1 VRKIS
6 RRDAGRVVLA
16 GAATLIAPRSRT
28 AAANVK
34 RPTNPP
40 KLELWYRQP
49 AKEWTEAL
57 PVGNGRLGAMIMGGT
72 EEERIQL
79 NEETLWTGAPY
90 DPTTSG
96 GPEAL
101 PEIRRLVFE
110 GKYLQAHNLFG
121 RKMMG
126 YPADQMM
133 YQPLGNLWLSFPGHA
148 KATDYR
154 RALDLDE
161 AIVRVTY
168 RIGDVQFER
177 EIFSTP
183 VDQVIV
189 VRLTASKPGRIFLK
203 ARISGGKRTD
213 YNGDEYYTS
222 DSLPTDGL
230 VLRGHNASDQGIK
243 GKLDYQARVRAIA
256 EGGEVSTGYQE
267 LIVSRADAAML
278 LISAATNFVNG
289 KDVSADPEARALKY
303 VADVSGKSY
312 TEIRSNHVAEHQRL
326 FRRVTLDLGATEAAR
341 EPLDERL
348 KNLPA
353 SDDPHLV
360 TLFFQYGRYLLI
372 SSSRPGT
379 QPANLQGIWN
389 QDMNPWWGSKY
400 TTNINLQMNY
410 WPAEVAN
417 LAECVEP
424 LIEMVREIVEP
435 GERTAKVMYGAN
447 GWVLH
452 QNTDLWLATAPM
464 DGPTWG
470 TFAVGGA
477 WLCSHLWE
485 HYLFSG
491 DREFLRKIYPILKG
505 SARFF
510 LDTLV
515 EHPKYGWLVTCPS
528 MSPENFPKRAGNER
542 YLDETAGIYLPG
554 TTICAASTIDIQ
566 ILHNLF
572 GHYAEAAELLGLDS
586 EFRGR
591 VLDANRRLPP
601 LQVGKRGNLQEWLED
616 WEDIEPHHRHLS
628 HLWGLYP
635 GNQISLRGTPK
646 LAEAAKTA
654 IIMRGEGG
662 LSFSMAWK
670 VNLWARLLDAE
681 RAHNALKKLIGE
693 ALFPNLF
700 SRDGKALQVDG
711 NLGGTAGVAEML
723 LQSHLDELHLLPALP
738 RAWAAG
744 AVKGLRARGGFEVD
758 IAWKDGKL
766 ERASVRSKLGKEC
779 KLRASSRV
787 EVTSVGATVEVS
799 VPEPGLV
806 EFTTKPGGTY
816 DVVAVH
822 AGG

>member
-1 VRKIS
+1 MRKIS
-6 RRDAGRVVLA
+6 RRDAGKVVLA
-16 GAATLIAPRSRT
+16 GTAGFFAPRSRT
-28 AAANVK
+28 AAANAE

-57 PVGNGRLGAMIMGGT
+57 PVGNGRLGAMVMGGT

-96 GPEAL
+96 GPQAL
-101 PEIRRLVFE
+101 AEIRRLVFE
-110 GKYLQAHNLFG
+110 GKYLQAHDLFG

-168 RIGDVQFER
+168 RIGDAQFER
-177 EIFSTP
+177 EILSTP

-222 DSLPTDGL
+222 DSLPPDGL
-230 VLRGHNASDQGIK
+230 VLRGHNSSDQGIK

-267 LIVSRADAAML
+267 LIVSRADAAIL
-278 LISAATNFVNG
+278 LISAATNFVNA

-303 VADVSGKSY
+303 VAEVAGKSY
-312 TEIRSNHVAEHQRL
+312 TEIRRDHVAEHQRL
-326 FRRVTLDLGATEAAR
+326 FRRVTLDLGSTEAAR

-353 SDDPHLV
+353 SGDPHLV

-424 LIEMVREIVEP
+424 LLEMVREMVEP

-477 WLCSHLWE
+477 WLSSHLWE

-491 DREFLRKIYPILKG
+491 DREFLQKIYPILKG

-542 YLDETAGIYLPG
+542 YLDETTGIYLPG

-601 LQVGKRGNLQEWLED
+601 MQVGKRGNLQEWLED

-635 GNQISLRGTPK
+635 GNQISLRATPK

-654 IIMRGEGG
+654 IVMRGEGG

-681 RAHNALKKLIGE
+681 RAHNTLKKLMGE

-744 AVKGLRARGGFEVD
+744 SVKGLRARGGFEVD

-766 ERASVRSKLGKEC
+766 ARASVRSKLGKEC

-799 VPEPGLV
+799 APEPGLV

-822 AGG
+822 AGA

>member
-6 RRDAGRVVLA
+6 RRDAGKIVLS
-16 GAATLIAPRSRT
+16 GTAAFFAPRSRT
-28 AAANVK
+28 AAANLK

-110 GKYLQAHNLFG
+110 GNYLQAHDLFG

-168 RIGDVQFER
+168 RIGDVRFER

-222 DSLPTDGL
+222 DSLPPDGL
-230 VLRGHNASDQGIK
+230 VLRGHNSSDQGIK

-326 FRRVTLDLGATEAAR
+326 FRRVTLDLGSTEAAR

-348 KNLPA
+348 KNLSA

-528 MSPENFPKRAGNER
+528 MSPENFPKRQGNER
-542 YLDETAGIYLPG
+542 YLDETTGIYLPG

-586 EFRGR
+586 DFRGR

-601 LQVGKRGNLQEWLED
+601 MQVGKRGNLQEWLED

-681 RAHNALKKLIGE
+681 RAHNTLKKLIGE

-711 NLGGTAGVAEML
+711 NLGGTAGVAEMF
-723 LQSHLDELHLLPALP
+723 LQSHHDELHLLPALP

-744 AVKGLRARGGFEVD
+744 SVKGLRARGGFEVD

-822 AGG
+822 AGA

>member
-6 RRDAGRVVLA
+6 RRDAGKAVLA
-16 GAATLIAPRSRT
+16 GTAAFFAPKIRT
-28 AAANVK
+28 ATASVEASTI
-34 RPTNPP
+34 PA
-40 KLELWYRQP
+40 KLELWYRRP

-57 PVGNGRLGAMIMGGT
+57 PVGNGRLGAMIMGAT
-72 EEERIQL
+72 EQERIQL

-96 GPEAL
+96 GPQAL

-110 GKYLQAHNLFG
+110 GKYLQAHDLFG

-133 YQPLGNLWLSFPGHA
+133 YQPLGNLWLTFPGHA
-148 KATDYR
+148 KVTDYR

-161 AIVRVTY
+161 AIVRVSY

-177 EIFSTP
+177 EIFSSP

-189 VRLTASKPGRIFLK
+189 VRLTASKPASISLM

-222 DSLPTDGL
+222 DSAPPDAL
-230 VLRGHNASDQGIK
+230 VLRGHNSSDQGIK

-267 LIVSRADAAML
+267 LIVSHADAATL
-278 LISAATNFVNG
+278 LISGATNFVNS
-289 KDVSADPEARALKY
+289 KDVSADPQARALKY
-303 VADVSGKSY
+303 LADVSGKSY
-312 TEIRSNHVAEHQRL
+312 MRIRSDHAAEHQRL
-326 FRRVTLDLGATEAAR
+326 FRRVALDLGTTEAAR

-372 SSSRPGT
+372 CSSRPGT

-417 LAECVEP
+417 LADCAEP
-424 LIEMVREIVEP
+424 LIEMVREIVAP

-470 TFAVGGA
+470 TFSVGGA
-477 WLCSHLWE
+477 WLCSHLWD
-485 HYLFSG
+485 HYLFNG
-491 DREFLRKIYPILKG
+491 DREYLQRIYPILKG
-505 SARFF
+505 SAQFF

-515 EHPKYGWLVTCPS
+515 EHPRYGWLVTCPS
-528 MSPENFPKRAGNER
+528 MSPENFPKREGNER
-542 YLDETAGIYLPG
+542 YLDETTGIYLPG

-566 ILHNLF
+566 ILRDLF
-572 GHYAEAAELLGLDS
+572 GHYAEGAELLGLDS

-591 VLDANRRLPP
+591 VLDATRRLPP
-601 LQVGKRGNLQEWLED
+601 MQVGKRGNLQEWLED
-616 WEDIEPHHRHLS
+616 WDDIEPQHRHLS

-635 GNQISLRGTPK
+635 GNQISLGGTPK

-670 VNLWARLLDAE
+670 VNLWARLLDGE
-681 RAHNALKKLIGE
+681 RAHRTLKKLIGE

-723 LQSHLDELHLLPALP
+723 LQSHHDELHLLPALP
-738 RAWAAG
+738 RAWATG
-744 AVKGLRARGGFEVD
+744 SVKGLRARGVFEVD

-766 ERASVRSKLGKEC
+766 ARASVRSGLGKEC
-779 KLRASSRV
+779 KLRTASRV
-787 EVTSVGATVEVS
+787 EVTSDGATVEVS
-799 VPEPGLV
+799 APELGLAK
-806 EFTTKPGGTY
+806 FSTQAGGTY

-822 AGG
+822 TGA

>member
-1 VRKIS
+1 
-6 RRDAGRVVLA
+6 
-16 GAATLIAPRSRT
+16 
-28 AAANVK
+28 
-34 RPTNPP
+34 
-40 KLELWYRQP
+40 
-49 AKEWTEAL
+49 
-57 PVGNGRLGAMIMGGT
+57 MIMGGT

-230 VLRGHNASDQGIK
+230 VLRGHNSSDQGIK

-601 LQVGKRGNLQEWLED
+601 MQVGKRGNLQEWLED

-822 AGG
+822 AGA

>member
-1 VRKIS
+1 
-6 RRDAGRVVLA
+6 
-16 GAATLIAPRSRT
+16 
-28 AAANVK
+28 
-34 RPTNPP
+34 
-40 KLELWYRQP
+40 
-49 AKEWTEAL
+49 
-57 PVGNGRLGAMIMGGT
+57 MIMGGT

-110 GKYLQAHNLFG
+110 GNYLQAHDLFG

-168 RIGDVQFER
+168 RIGDVRFER

-230 VLRGHNASDQGIK
+230 VLRGHNSSDQGIK

-528 MSPENFPKRAGNER
+528 MSPENFPKRQGNER
-542 YLDETAGIYLPG
+542 YLDETTGIYLPG

-586 EFRGR
+586 DFRGR

-601 LQVGKRGNLQEWLED
+601 MQVGKRGNLQEWLED

-681 RAHNALKKLIGE
+681 RAHNTLKKLIGE

-711 NLGGTAGVAEML
+711 NLGGTAGVAEMF
-723 LQSHLDELHLLPALP
+723 LQSHHDELHLLPALP

-744 AVKGLRARGGFEVD
+744 SVKGLRARGGFEVD

-766 ERASVRSKLGKEC
+766 ARASVRSKLGKEC

-787 EVTSVGATVEVS
+787 RVTSDGATVEVS
-799 VPEPGLV
+799 APEPGLV